1 MKTTHGLHLSST
13 IEPATREQLK
23 ERADE
28 PDRRWY
34 RPIVPHNLD
43 VLAMAC
49 RQQ

>member
-1 MKTTHGLHLSST
+1 MKTTLGLHPSAA

-49 RQQ
+49 RQ

>member
-1 MKTTHGLHLSST
+1 MKTTLGLHPSAA
-13 IEPATREQLK
+13 IEPATNRS
-23 ERADE
+23 RSWRTS
-28 PDRRWY
+28 PTGRWY